1 MKTNQTKE
9 NGSMKYMV
17 PLAYSRPE
25 YNEFE
30 LKYKKSNSI
39 EELQKVVRDFID
51 KNDVMSNEWEG
62 GQIYDLETNQLIGFI
77 VYNGKFF
84 TKEEGCKYGLK

>member
-9 NGSMKYMV
+9 NVSMKYMV

-30 LKYKKSNSI
+30 LEYRKSNSI
-39 EELQKVVRDFID
+39 EELQKAVRNFID
-51 KNDVMSNEWEG
+51 ENDVMSSEWEG

-77 VYNGKFF
+77 AYNGKFF
-84 TKEEGCKYGLK
+84 TKEEGCKYCLK